1 MTPHRMIQHK
11 GILGSPKKAKMRKG
25 FLMRRVHHRRVFQF
39 RDLLCGAAVVG
50 IALVAAV
57 LVPGCSDDAGSK
69 NRADSDA
76 FLGPTAKEGGSS
88 EAQANKKKGQDFLA
102 ENAKKPGVKTLPDGL
117 QYLVLKEGTGKK
129 PGPNDEV
136 EVHYHGTL
144 IDGTVFDSSVE
155 RGVPASFPVDRVIP
169 GWTEVLQLMKE
180 GSKWRVFI
188 PSKLA
193 YGSRGAPPK
202 IGPNETLIFDVE
214 LLHVK

>member
-1 MTPHRMIQHK
+1 
-11 GILGSPKKAKMRKG
+11 
-25 FLMRRVHHRRVFQF
+25 MRRVHHRSVFQL
-39 RDLLCGAAVVG
+39 RDLLRGAAVVG
-50 IALVAAV
+50 IALVAGV
-57 LVPGCSDDAGSK
+57 LLPGCSDDAGGK
-69 NRADSDA
+69 NRTDSDA
-76 FLGPTAKEGGSS
+76 FLGPPDKEAGSS
-88 EAQANKKKGQDFLA
+88 ESQANKKKGQDFLA
-102 ENAKKPGVKTLPDGL
+102 ENAKKPGVQTLPDGL

-193 YGSRGAPPK
+193 YKSQGSPPR
-202 IGPNETLIFDVE
+202 IGPNETLIFDIE